1 MKKLRDVIKEKMK
14 NIHIM
19 KNEIINVEIKDT
31 NGVDNDELEN
41 SIL

>member
-1 MKKLRDVIKEKMK
+1 MKRLRDVIKEKMK

>member
-1 MKKLRDVIKEKMK
+1 MKRLKDVIKEKLK

-31 NGVDNDELEN
+31 NGVDNDKLEN

>member
-1 MKKLRDVIKEKMK
+1 MKRLRDVIKEKMK

-31 NGVDNDELEN
+31 NGVGNDELEN